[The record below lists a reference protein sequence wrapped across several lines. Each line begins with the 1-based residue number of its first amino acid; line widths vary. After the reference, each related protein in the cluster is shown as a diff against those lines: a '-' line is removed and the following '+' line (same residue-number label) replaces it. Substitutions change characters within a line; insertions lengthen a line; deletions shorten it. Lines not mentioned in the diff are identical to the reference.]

1 MIHFQQAWE
10 QKSFKIAL
18 DYLTKILGLG
28 IGLTPTGDDFIT
40 GLLASFLHYSNFP
53 QFPTAGCASQGTN
66 ECGQLCGNP

>member
-18 DYLTKILGLG
+18 DCLTKILGLG
-28 IGLTPTGDDFIT
+28 IGLTPLAMILSQDY
-40 GLLASFLHYSNFP
+40 LLVFLTATSLE
-53 QFPTAGCASQGTN
+53 FPTAGCASGTN